1 MTEQFRGITR
11 DLSRQ
16 GYTEAARR
24 TGFLQHELEQESLI
38 PESLRNGNRIGTDEQ
53 VGDWFKRL
61 MKKRHLS
68 QRQLAE
74 KAGIDHST
82 ISRFLNN
89 STSSLTVGT
98 FASMVI
104 ALDIQPDTYAE
115 VIERIV
121 KDKKPDNLLYV

>member
-1 MTEQFRGITR
+1 MTEEFREITR

-24 TGFLQHELEQESLI
+24 TGFLQHELEQDGLI
-38 PESLRNGNRIGTDEQ
+38 PESLRNGNRIRTDEQ

-82 ISRFLNN
+82 ISRFLKD
-89 STSSLTVGT
+89 SSRPFSVVT

-104 ALDIQPDTYAE
+104 ALDIQPDMYTE
-115 VIERIV
+115 IIEGIA
-121 KDKKPDNLLYV
+121 KDKKPDNLP